1 MKVVILRSDLFNVF
15 LLKVV
20 GPAFCVVVSLLLISG
35 YFPGWNLLHASP
47 FLIAAWFGASLAIVE
62 VRGDVLRYRRLFKWT
77 IIPEGDIVSARVV
90 WGPFIGSMRLKRF
103 VFPWGR
109 LYFVLD
115 ANLDPNP
122 FHRGEFPLL
131 RYLRKEPILE
141 PPVAVESTTRA
152 KLRQVIAAVGGA
164 LFSSLWQLF
173 YSWRF
178 SEFEP
183 SQPVAAHPNTVVDI
197 LFQIL
202 GRFEVTFIFCV
213 FFAVLAI
220 YQYRRRDA
228 WIYAFLAGTAL
239 PRILLHWL

>member
-90 WGPFIGSMRLKRF
+90 LGVGSMRLKRF
-103 VFPWGR
+103 LFPWGR

-115 ANLDPNP
+115 ANSEPNP
-122 FHRGEFPLL
+122 FRKAEFPLL
-131 RYLRKEPILE
+131 RYMRKEPIRE
-141 PPVAVESTTRA
+141 AAPESVTRA
-152 KLRQVIAAVGGA
+152 KLRQVIAAVAGA
-164 LFSSLWQLF
+164 LAGLLHITFS
-173 YSWRF
+173 R
-178 SEFEP
+178 
-183 SQPVAAHPNTVVDI
+183 PVPQERSPNAVIEIV
-197 LFQIL
+197 FQIFQL
-202 GRFEVTFIFCV
+202 LEKFGVVYIFFVV
-213 FFAVLAI
+213 FTLLAI

-228 WIYAFLAGTAL
+228 WIYAFLAGAEVPL
-239 PRILLHWL
+239 ILLHWLR